1 MNKTPVIMI
10 FDVGKTN
17 KKIILYDK
25 QYNVVYEVN
34 KQLPEAK
41 DEDDYSCEDVDALTG
56 WIKKSY
62 SSIATD
68 ERFEIKAINL
78 SAYGASFVYLDE
90 NGKVFLPLYNY
101 MKPYPSDLQNKFYDT
116 YGGKSL
122 VAKQTASPV
131 LGSLNSGM
139 QLYRLKYKRPEVFS
153 KIKYALHLPQY
164 LSYVLCHAANAD
176 ITSIGCHT
184 GLWDFEKNDY
194 HEWVRLESI
203 EEKFPPIKDPSSI
216 AGYTAAGTP
225 VGVGLHDSSAALIPY
240 LASFTEPFI
249 LLSTGTWSIS
259 LNPFNH
265 SPLTDGELRQD
276 CLCYLTYE
284 GKPVKASRIFAG
296 YEHDI
301 ESKKIA
307 YHFNLPHDHYKNI
320 KPDMGLIKKLKTSLK
335 KDLKEFNSYN
345 EAYHQLMIN
354 LVGRQVKSTNL
365 VLKNTDVRKIFVDGG
380 FSTNEIFMQLLANAY
395 PGYSVYA
402 ASIPQASALGAA
414 LAIHKHWN
422 ENNIGDDLIKL
433 KIYSACY

>member
-34 KQLPEAK
+34 KQLPEVK

-101 MKPYPSDLQNKFYDT
+101 MKPYPGDLQNKFYDT

-122 VAKQTASPV
+122 IAKQTASPV

-139 QLYRLKYKRPEVFS
+139 QLYRLKCKRPEVFS

-164 LSYVLCHAANAD
+164 LSYVLCHAANTD

-203 EEKFPPIKDPSSI
+203 EEKFPSIKDPSSI
-216 AGYTAAGTP
+216 AGYTVAGTP

-240 LASFTEPFI
+240 LASYTEPFI

-307 YHFNLPHDHYKNI
+307 DHFNLPHDHYKNI